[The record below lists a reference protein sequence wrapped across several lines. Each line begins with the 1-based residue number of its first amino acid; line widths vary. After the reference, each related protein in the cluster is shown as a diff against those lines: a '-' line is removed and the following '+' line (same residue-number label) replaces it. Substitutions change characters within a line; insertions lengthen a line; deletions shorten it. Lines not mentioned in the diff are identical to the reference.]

1 MLLNNHG
8 EKVFNFFS
16 LNFYVIASKFLLLAF
31 FVFATF
37 IFSFSVSVAATLQT
51 EWIDQFGSVEDV
63 YDVSYAIDSDGD
75 MYISGLV
82 KGALPGQTSAGEE
95 DAFVRKYDPQGNI
108 LWTRQFGT
116 DGFDGAFAIA
126 VNETGVY
133 ISGSVS
139 NALPGQT
146 YLGYSDVFVRK
157 YDTNGNEIWTRQFG
171 TAASE
176 ESRAITV
183 GPSGVYVSGV
193 VTSTL
198 PGQTSSGSMDGF
210 VRRYD
215 FNGNEVW
222 TRQFGTVGWDG
233 VEYIT
238 VDSADIYI
246 TGGTMNAFPGET
258 NAGSEDAYI
267 RKYDTD
273 GNYLWTQQFGT
284 AVMEKAFS
292 VVSDGSNVYIA
303 GFILGAALPGQTASG
318 DFDSFI
324 RKYDTNGNEIWTRQF
339 GTANYDG
346 AFALAIDGT
355 GVYMGGDVEGALP
368 GQTDLG
374 GWGDAYIR
382 KYDFDGNEIW
392 THQFGTAGYEGIL
405 GLYADGTD
413 VYATGYTSGSFP
425 GFTLVGPFDAFVVKL
440 WQDSDDDFIYDGV
453 DTQPATT
460 SDDFNDG
467 DGTTGI
473 ITTRGDQIL
482 TIIDSATSSG
492 GVYVVA
498 DISGGSA
505 TATLSVCGDTA
516 TYDFT
521 PGDEATIT
529 CGSAI
534 INVISGPIEALYTAN
549 SNAQTSAVVPEGNSV
564 TFDPVENTFT
574 APATNQDTV
583 ELSVEGEAIDL
594 SPGETVELG
603 NEAPLTG
610 VINAP
615 IDPNNIVNAISVNMP
630 FTDSD
635 VNDTHSAVWDWG
647 DGTQCDTSVDID
659 CSVAENGGIGTTTAT
674 HTYSTP
680 GVYTLTVTISDSEL
694 MASSTFEY
702 VVVYNPDGG
711 FVTGGGWFD
720 SPEGAYTPD
729 SNLTGK
735 ANFGFVSKYHNGAQI
750 PSGETQFQFKVAD
763 LRFHSD
769 EYQWLVVNN
778 AKAQYKGDGMINGEG
793 NYGFMITVIDGALS
807 QQGDDLFRMKIW
819 DKSTDEV
826 VYDNKID
833 ASDDADPTTEL
844 GGGSLV
850 IHED

>member
-1 MLLNNHG
+1 MLLNNRG
-8 EKVFNFFS
+8 EGVFSSFS
-16 LNFYVIASKFLLLAF
+16 LNFYVMASKFLLLAF
-31 FVFATF
+31 FIFTTF
-37 IFSFSVSVAATLQT
+37 IFSFSVSFAATLQT

-63 YDVSYAIDSDGD
+63 YDVSYTIDSDGD
-75 MYISGLV
+75 MYIAGAV
-82 KGALPGQTSAGEE
+82 KGTLPGQTSAGEE

-116 DGFDGAFAIA
+116 ASYDGAFAIT

-133 ISGSVS
+133 VSGSVS

-171 TAASE
+171 TSEGE
-176 ESRAITV
+176 ESRTITV
-183 GPSGVYVSGV
+183 DSSGVYVGGV
-193 VTSTL
+193 VIMAL
-198 PGQTSSGSMDGF
+198 PEQTFFGSSDGF
-210 VRRYD
+210 VRKYD
-215 FNGNEVW
+215 VDGNEIW
-222 TRQFGTVGWDG
+222 TRQFGTNGGEAIENLMVNSTN
-233 VEYIT
+233 V
-238 VDSADIYI
+238 YI
-246 TGGTMNAFPGET
+246 TGGTNGAFPGKT
-258 NAGSEDAYI
+258 NAGSEDVFI

-273 GNYLWTQQFGT
+273 GNYFWTQQFGT
-284 AVMEKAFS
+284 TGMDRAFGI
-292 VVSDGSNVYIA
+292 VSDGSSLYVS
-303 GFILGAALPGQTASG
+303 GFLLEGALPGQTASG

-324 RKYDTNGNEIWTRQF
+324 RKCDFDGNAIWTRQF

-346 AFALAIDGT
+346 AFALAIDPT
-355 GVYMGGDVEGALP
+355 GVYMGGDVDGALP

-382 KYDFDGNEIW
+382 KYDFNGNEIW
-392 THQFGTAGYEGIL
+392 THQFGTAGYEEIL

-425 GFTLVGPFDAFVVKL
+425 GFTLVGPFDAFVIKL

-460 SDDFNDG
+460 SDDFDDG
-467 DGTTGI
+467 DGTTGT

-482 TIIDSATSSG
+482 TIIDSATSSD

-498 DISGGSA
+498 DLSGGSA
-505 TATLSVCGDTA
+505 TATLSVCDDTA

-534 INVISGPIEALYTAN
+534 INVVSGPIEALYTAAN
-549 SNAQTSAVVPEGNSV
+549 NAQTSAVVPTGNSV
-564 TFDPVENTFT
+564 TFDSVENTFT
-574 APATNQDTV
+574 ALATNQDTI
-583 ELSVEGEAIDL
+583 ELSVEGEVIDL

-603 NEAPLTG
+603 NEVPVAG
-610 VINAP
+610 DINAP
-615 IDPNNIVNAISVNMP
+615 LDPNNIANAISVNMP
-630 FTDSD
+630 FTDPDAS
-635 VNDTHSAVWDWG
+635 DTHSAVWDWG
-647 DGTQCDTSVDID
+647 DGTQCDTSVDVD
-659 CSVAENGGIGTTTAT
+659 CSVTESNGVGTTTAT

-680 GVYTLTVTISDSEL
+680 GVYTLTVNISDGEL
-694 MASSTFEY
+694 TASSTFQY
-702 VVVYNPDGG
+702 IVVYDPEGG

-720 SPEGAYTPD
+720 SLEGAYAPD
-729 SNLTGK
+729 TNLTGK

-763 LRFHSD
+763 FRFHSD

-778 AKAQYKGDGMINGEG
+778 AKAQYKGDGTVNGG
-793 NYGFMITVIDGALS
+793 GDYGFMLTTIDGALT
-807 QQGDDLFRMKIW
+807 QQGDDLFRIKIW
-819 DKSTDEV
+819 DKTTDEI
-826 VYDNKID
+826 VYDNKMD
-833 ASDDADPTTEL
+833 AEDDADPTTGL
-844 GGGSLV
+844 GGGSIV